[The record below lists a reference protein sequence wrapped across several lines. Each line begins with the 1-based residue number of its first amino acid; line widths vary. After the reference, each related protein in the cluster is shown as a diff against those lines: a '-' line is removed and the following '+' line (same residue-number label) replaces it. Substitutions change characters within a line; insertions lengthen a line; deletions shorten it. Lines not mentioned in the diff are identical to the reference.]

1 MKQEDWTQTLRQR
14 LADHEEPAP
23 ADLWDDIEA
32 QVSPASVVRRQPEHR
47 RLADAKPR
55 HAVLWRRW
63 AAAAVLFAVAVGGGI
78 VWWRKSEVPV
88 ANGGTTAE
96 VVGKATIAAEQSV
109 PKTEAPSVAAPLPCR
124 GSTDEQPMREAADER
139 LTEEAPSPTPTQ
151 QTPEPRTVEGGTND
165 MPASPTRPTEKLLAE
180 QRPRPR
186 HHRQQPTVS
195 FYAGSSMASMASS
208 NGVQMSQ
215 QMAQNYVQPYMS
227 RVTQREPIYL
237 VGYEEREKHHL
248 PLSVG
253 LTVTYPLSSRLSVGT
268 GFVYTRLLADFTTL
282 MNCYTTEKRQNLHYV
297 GLPLSLHYQLLEWPG
312 LSIYAAVNGQAD
324 WNIKAEVEADG
335 HQRQTIG
342 KDRVQWSAGVNV
354 GAQYNFIPQVGVYV
368 EPGLRHYF
376 DNGSPVD
383 NYFKEQ
389 PTSFSLQMGLRIN
402 IR

>member
-1 MKQEDWTQTLRQR
+1 
-14 LADHEEPAP
+14 
-23 ADLWDDIEA
+23 
-32 QVSPASVVRRQPEHR
+32 
-47 RLADAKPR
+47 
-55 HAVLWRRW
+55 
-63 AAAAVLFAVAVGGGI
+63 
-78 VWWRKSEVPV
+78 
-88 ANGGTTAE
+88 
-96 VVGKATIAAEQSV
+96 
-109 PKTEAPSVAAPLPCR
+109 
-124 GSTDEQPMREAADER
+124 
-139 LTEEAPSPTPTQ
+139 
-151 QTPEPRTVEGGTND
+151 
-165 MPASPTRPTEKLLAE
+165 
-180 QRPRPR
+180 
-186 HHRQQPTVS
+186 
-195 FYAGSSMASMASS
+195 MASS

-354 GAQYNFIPQVGVYV
+354 GAQYNFIPQVGIYV

-376 DNGSPVD
+376 DNGSPVV